1 MASGPALADFG
12 HDAWWLIVLKII
24 VIFAFLNVMTIF
36 TIVFER
42 KVVARMQQR
51 TGLNQVG
58 PRGWLQSLMDGLKL
72 ILKESVMPTEVRR
85 VVYVIAPAIS
95 AICAFVAFS
104 VIPFGPEV
112 SIAGHRTP
120 LQLTDLPVAVLLVFA
135 CSAIGVYGVV
145 LGGWASGSPYPLY
158 GAVRSAA
165 QLISYEVAMGLPLVA
180 VLINSGSLSTS
191 QIVAGQTRVWYGIIL
206 APSLVSYFIA
216 GVGETNRAPF
226 DLPEAESELV
236 GGFHTEYS
244 SVMFMLFY
252 LAEYINMITVSALC
266 TTLFLGGWR
275 APWPLSMVD
284 HGVLNRG
291 WWPLLWLVAK
301 ILILLF
307 VFVWVRATLPRLR
320 YDQFMRLGWK
330 VLVPG
335 NLLWIVVVAALRTA
349 GLGGLP
355 ARIGIGVGVAV
366 LALLIVS
373 LWPGGARPASG
384 PADSPAPAPGSAPGG
399 YPLPPMDLVVP
410 PSPRTR
416 RLVTDRS
423 TAPAAGGS
431 PGAEAGA
438 AAGGSPGAEAG
449 LDPVQ
454 QPVQTLLEAPL
465 VGPAEDRPQGPQ

>member
-1 MASGPALADFG
+1 MTTGMTTATSMASGPGLADFG
-12 HDAWWLIVLKII
+12 HDAWWLILLKII
-24 VIFAFLNVMTIF
+24 AVFAFLNVMTIF
-36 TIVFER
+36 AIVFER

-58 PRGWLQSLMDGLKL
+58 PRGWLQSLMDGVKL
-72 ILKESVMPTEVRR
+72 ILKESIMPAEARR
-85 VVYVIAPAIS
+85 IVYVLAPAIS
-95 AICAFVAFS
+95 AVCAFVAFS

-112 SIAGHRTP
+112 SIAGQHTP

-135 CSAIGVYGVV
+135 CSATGVYGVV
-145 LGGWASGSPYPLY
+145 LAGWASGSPYPLY

-165 QLISYEVAMGLPLVA
+165 QLVSYEVAMGLPLVA
-180 VLINSGSLSTS
+180 VLLTSGSLSTS
-191 QIVAGQTRVWYGIIL
+191 QIVAGQGRVWYGIVL

-216 GVGETNRAPF
+216 AVGETNRAPF

-275 APWPLSMVD
+275 APWPLSAVD

-301 ILILLF
+301 IVLLLF
-307 VFVWVRATLPRLR
+307 VFVWLRATLPRLR

-330 VLVPG
+330 ILVPA
-335 NLLWIVVVAALRTA
+335 NLVWIVVVAAVRTA
-349 GLGGLP
+349 GPGGLP
-355 ARIGIGVGVAV
+355 ARAGIGLGTAV
-366 LALLIVS
+366 LALVAVGF
-373 LWPGGARPASG
+373 WPARARPL
-384 PADSPAPAPGSAPGG
+384 PAVAATPAPAPAPGA
-399 YPLPPMDLVVP
+399 YPVPPMDLVVP
-410 PSPRTR
+410 PSPRAR
-416 RLVTDRS
+416 RLAPHRS
-423 TAPAAGGS
+423 AAPSAGGS
-431 PGAEAGA
+431 PGG
-438 AAGGSPGAEAG
+438 EAG

-465 VGPAEDRPQGPQ
+465 VGPGDDRSQGS